1 MTLLD
6 DLKESIKQEIG
17 QLDMVIGWKQ
27 GFDPLHTSPYFMYR
41 EEDVDQLQWSPLCS
55 ANLAGYLPGLKGK
68 KVGLVLKGCDS
79 RSVAQLIQEGFAK
92 REDLTLFGVYCPGN
106 VNTAAVKKAL
116 RSPGTIKEASWE
128 GDTLKLK
135 TSREEA
141 SFPLEEVLLNRCF
154 GPHPHQP
161 VLFDHL
167 LGEPRDKELCGSGS
181 HPELQALEEMELE
194 DRFAYWLRH
203 MDRCIRCYAC
213 RNACPMCVCKDHCIA
228 DTRDPHWM
236 SQETGV
242 RQKWMYQ
249 LIHAMHLAGRCTE
262 CGECERACPME
273 IPILSLRRKMN
284 QEIASL
290 FDYQAGLD
298 PEALIPLMTFKPDE
312 EFSSSGK

>member
-6 DLKESIKQEIG
+6 DLKASIKQEIG

-27 GFDPLHTSPYFMYR
+27 GFDPLHTTPYFMYR
-41 EEDVDQLQWSPLCS
+41 EEDVDQLVWSPLCS
-55 ANLAGYLPGLKGK
+55 ANLAGYLPGLKDK
-68 KVGLVLKGCDS
+68 KVGLVVKGCDS
-79 RSVAQLIQEGFAK
+79 RSVAQLIQEGFVK
-92 REDLTLFGVYCPGN
+92 RENLVLFGVHCPGN
-106 VNTAAVKKAL
+106 VDPRAVKKQL
-116 RSPGTIKEASWE
+116 KSPGTIREISWQD
-128 GDTLKLK
+128 DTLQVT
-135 TSREEA
+135 TSQEEA
-141 SFPLEEVLLNRCF
+141 SFPLREILLNRCF

-161 VLFDHL
+161 SLYDHL
-167 LGEPRDKELCGSGS
+167 IGEPEGREVCGQGS
-181 HPELQALEEMELE
+181 HPELEALEDMALE
-194 DRFAYWLRH
+194 DRFAYWLEH

-213 RNACPMCVCKDHCIA
+213 RNVCPMCVCKDHCIA

-284 QEIASL
+284 QEIATL
-290 FDYQAGLD
+290 FGYQAGLD
-298 PEALIPLMTFKPDE
+298 PEAVAPLMTFKPE
-312 EFSSSGK
+312 EDLSSSQK